1 MRLAGRDRVVHGG
14 HRRARHGGRR
24 AASSARLMPSCGR
37 PSDGIWQWPVSKC
50 RGIGSDAERSLSKD
64 RPRPIPIAEASAV
77 PAPTHAYGRTPA
89 SRSCGHRC
97 RRFLVVGDA
106 FLFITC
112 CWQSSDRTSRY
123 GRHPQWGDQLAA
135 LFAIERRNSELAKQA
150 EPGCLAEVYRKI
162 VEMDGSSQRRRPV
175 SGLDEVL
182 TIEAIKIAL
191 FAIAAL
197 FSRLARSGA
206 SSLRPVGSS

>member
-1 MRLAGRDRVVHGG
+1 
-14 HRRARHGGRR
+14 
-24 AASSARLMPSCGR
+24 MP
-37 PSDGIWQWPVSKC
+37 
-50 RGIGSDAERSLSKD
+50 
-64 RPRPIPIAEASAV
+64 
-77 PAPTHAYGRTPA
+77 TRTPA

-150 EPGCLAEVYRKI
+150 EPGYLAEVYRKI
-162 VEMDGSSQRRRPV
+162 AAQYLAQAADLLKWAERP
-175 SGLDEVL
+175 
-182 TIEAIKIAL
+182 EAK
-191 FAIAAL
+191 
-197 FSRLARSGA
+197 
-206 SSLRPVGSS
+206 P